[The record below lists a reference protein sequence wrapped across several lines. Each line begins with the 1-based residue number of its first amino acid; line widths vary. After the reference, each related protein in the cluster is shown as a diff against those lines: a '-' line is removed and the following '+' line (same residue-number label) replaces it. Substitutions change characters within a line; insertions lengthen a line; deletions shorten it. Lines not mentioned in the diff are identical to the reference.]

1 MGKAAKIFFDSVYT
15 MTGVMAGIAFGV
27 LCIAVGIQVASRYLF
42 GVSFGWA
49 EEFPLFLFL
58 WVCFLAAA
66 AAYRQ
71 NSHLGV
77 SLLYDRLPRGF
88 RKVAR
93 YLELLLTLAFFAV
106 IFYYELDV
114 ALSISSN
121 FVVLKFPKIY
131 HFIGIPGLRRDLS
144 DFHRRK
150 DHRADRARFS
160 WRRIGCGGA
169 RNLDCIAFRTE
180 IKPSN
185 QNPAGS
191 RTSGRRQHL

>member
-1 MGKAAKIFFDSVYT
+1 MHRRRDSGGFAVSVR
-15 MTGVMAGIAFGV
+15 GVVRLGRGV
-27 LCIAVGIQVASRYLF
+27 
-42 GVSFGWA
+42 
-49 EEFPLFLFL
+49 PLFLFL

-106 IFYYELDV
+106 ILYYELDV

-131 HFIGIPGLRRDLS
+131 HFIGIPVS
-144 DFHRRK
+144 AAIF
-150 DHRADRARFS
+150 
-160 WRRIGCGGA
+160 
-169 RNLDCIAFRTE
+169 
-180 IKPSN
+180 
-185 QNPAGS
+185 
-191 RTSGRRQHL
+191 

>member
-1 MGKAAKIFFDSVYT
+1 MGKAAKFFFDSVYT
-15 MTGVMAGIAFGV
+15 ATGVVAGIAFGV

-106 IFYYELDV
+106 ILYYELDV

-131 HFIGIPGLRRDLS
+131 HFIGIPVSAAIFLIFIIEKIIAQIEL
-144 DFHRRK
+144 DFH
-150 DHRADRARFS
+150 
-160 WRRIGCGGA
+160 GA
-169 RNLDCIAFRTE
+169 GSDAAAHDYGCIAFRTE

-185 QNPAGS
+185 PNPAGAW
-191 RTSGRRQHL
+191 TSGRRQHL

>member
-1 MGKAAKIFFDSVYT
+1 MGKAAKFFFDSVYT
-15 MTGVMAGIAFGV
+15 ATGVVAGIAFGV

-93 YLELLLTLAFFAV
+93 YLELLLTLAFFVV
-106 IFYYELDV
+106 ILYYELDV

-131 HFIGIPGLRRDLS
+131 HFIGIPVSAAIFLIFIVEKIIEQIEL
-144 DFHRRK
+144 DFH
-150 DHRADRARFS
+150 
-160 WRRIGCGGA
+160 G
-169 RNLDCIAFRTE
+169 
-180 IKPSN
+180 
-185 QNPAGS
+185 AGS
-191 RTSGRRQHL
+191 GAAARETTTA